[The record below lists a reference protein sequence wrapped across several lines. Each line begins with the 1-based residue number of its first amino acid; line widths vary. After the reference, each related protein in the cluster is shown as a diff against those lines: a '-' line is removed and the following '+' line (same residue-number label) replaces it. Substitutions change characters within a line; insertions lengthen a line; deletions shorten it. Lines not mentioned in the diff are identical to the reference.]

1 MIAVISL
8 VVSIIGMAAT
18 VTTAIVTSYANIQRS
33 RQVPKPN
40 IKAEL
45 RSVKV
50 DHPTPR
56 KGVLFPE
63 NHPDIVIKAMATI
76 RFTNYGVGDAYDIHV
91 KATQDRL
98 PIPHEPRE
106 ISIARMKNGDYF
118 EIRVPVS
125 CQFGHIPDD
134 TEDEWSGTVDYSRVN
149 LEFTWKTAAN
159 QNRSNISRTSH
170 LLLKPGHQFGA
181 MLNLCTLNSHSTIK
195 TCNQPRVKTN
205 RNRQKDDCPILE

>member
-98 PIPHEPRE
+98 PVPHEPRE

-134 TEDEWSGTVDYSRVN
+134 TEDEWSGTVDYNRIN

-159 QNRSNISRTSH
+159 QNEVQHFQNFPSAVEAWPPTRRNAQSLYAEQPQHNKDVQPTKRQD
-170 LLLKPGHQFGA
+170 KPQQTKG
-181 MLNLCTLNSHSTIK
+181 
-195 TCNQPRVKTN
+195 
-205 RNRQKDDCPILE
+205 

>member
-63 NHPDIVIKAMATI
+63 NHPDIVI
-76 RFTNYGVGDAYDIHV
+76 
-91 KATQDRL
+91 
-98 PIPHEPRE
+98 
-106 ISIARMKNGDYF
+106 
-118 EIRVPVS
+118 
-125 CQFGHIPDD
+125 
-134 TEDEWSGTVDYSRVN
+134 
-149 LEFTWKTAAN
+149 
-159 QNRSNISRTSH
+159 
-170 LLLKPGHQFGA
+170 
-181 MLNLCTLNSHSTIK
+181 
-195 TCNQPRVKTN
+195 
-205 RNRQKDDCPILE
+205 